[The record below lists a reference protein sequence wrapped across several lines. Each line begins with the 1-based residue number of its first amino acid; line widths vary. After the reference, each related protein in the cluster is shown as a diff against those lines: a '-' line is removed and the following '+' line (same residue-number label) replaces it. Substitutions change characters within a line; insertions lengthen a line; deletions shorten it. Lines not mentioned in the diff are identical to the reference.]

1 MARDLGRAGA
11 TGPAVC
17 DTADMKAW
25 STGLSI
31 LAAAVAFGF
40 IVFRFADRAW
50 PAHQIV
56 GLAIAIPAFCLWV
69 LARVQLRK
77 SFAVTAQAR
86 QLVTHGLYSRL
97 QNPVYVFGALLIVG
111 LIVLSGQIRFLLLFV
126 ILIPLQWVRIRNERR
141 VLEEKFGEAY
151 RDYRRRTWF

>member
-40 IVFRFADRAW
+40 IVFRFADRGW

>member
-1 MARDLGRAGA
+1 MALDLGRAGA

-40 IVFRFADRAW
+40 IVFRFADRGW

-56 GLAIAIPAFCLWV
+56 GLAIAIPAFC
-69 LARVQLRK
+69 
-77 SFAVTAQAR
+77 
-86 QLVTHGLYSRL
+86 HGLYSRL